1 MKLSTSHTYL
11 NLHFLN
17 RNFVTVLLLLFFS
30 TAAYSQL
37 SVAMVNKTDETCPGN
52 GTITLAAQNAQ
63 TGTDVYYI
71 VYKLPDTDNPIW
83 NSTNPVVTSLT
94 DGTYSIVVKQGATT
108 SAPIEVIIEDNTQ
121 TVAYS
126 ITTTDPVCN
135 DGVINITVN
144 SGTAVSYEIISGPV
158 TFPPQT
164 TPSFTDL
171 PAGIYTVRVNDN
183 CGFGVPQ
190 AVTLF
195 SMSEELILGETTG
208 LPDAEL
214 PDCDLVTVTNSLYTT
229 EFEAASTIQSI
240 VVTVYPPDGSTPI
253 VIQGQYDPMNLITSA
268 VIPLYYE
275 QTYYYDIEVT
285 DSCNTYTQ
293 HCEVYVTML
302 TVVQFDNANCFGK
315 KLLLQPFKFVGP
327 YTITFETYPAGWDPT
342 VANENYP
349 GPYVADDDQIEFGS
363 DEYECPYGIYTG
375 NITDSCGRVA
385 PFTIEIEEIEVVPVA
400 SPSQADCSS
409 LLGYVEIS
417 IPGLIIATAEV
428 VVAPDEYTEALPD
441 DVMEYYEYSNEP
453 GDEINL
459 LTIPGLPP
467 GQYVV
472 MLTDTCGKEYDPLE
486 FVIEVADPDIP
497 TGQRVDCQEGYATLF
512 VATQKPPISEAY
524 ITAAPAAF
532 GETLPYDITP
542 FSTSAATIYMDNL
555 PAGSYTIQVTD
566 DCGVKTKTINLNGY
580 QINSTEVDV
589 TLNCGSFDLYIS
601 HNSNAI
607 NQVKYWLQQYNEET
621 DAWRIP
627 GGDTDYIEGV
637 EPDDETALE
646 LINNETLYN
655 IAHYGT
661 FRVIKSFTT
670 YGSGASK
677 KTCIEILEEFIV
689 PNGLLID
696 DILNIACD
704 GGATNDVLIN
714 ATGVEPLTYRIIEM
728 NGEPVMIDNG
738 TGNIFYG
745 LETASYLLQVED
757 PCGTIVPMNF
767 NVNDL
772 PSLVTANTAPDIIL
786 CDAGNDGEEEF
797 NLAAQVAFVLDNQD
811 PDFVTIT
818 LHTSENDAEAGI
830 NPLPLSDTYTSG
842 NATIYAR
849 ATHSANPDCVSIS
862 QFELI
867 LQDAPSL
874 EMDDFYAL
882 CEGQSTT
889 VTAPEGYESYEWST
903 GDTSQSVTFT
913 ESGNYTITATNENGC
928 QTTHSFTVTMTAI
941 PRIAQVDITDW
952 TTADNTINVI
962 VELSQY
968 PQEFEYSLDGFIYQ
982 DSPLFTN
989 LTPGPYTVYVRDKY
1003 DCGADLGDVYLL
1015 TYPKFFTPNGD
1026 GVNET
1031 WRIQYSF
1038 FEPDM
1043 EIYIFD
1049 RYGKL
1054 IISFGPNYEGWD
1066 GTFHGNRLPSTDYWF
1081 LVKRQ
1086 DGREHKGHFSM
1097 VR

>member
-1 MKLSTSHTYL
+1 MKLSISHAFL
-11 NLHFLN
+11 KLHFLN
-17 RNFVTVLLLLFFS
+17 RNFVTLFLLLFFS

-37 SVAMVNKTDETCPGN
+37 SVTMVNKTDETCPGN

-94 DGTYSIVVKQGATT
+94 DGTYRIVVKQGATT
-108 SAPIEVIIEDNTQ
+108 SAPIEVVIEDNTQ

-144 SGTAVSYEIISGPV
+144 NGTAISYEIISGPV

-164 TPSFTDL
+164 TSSFNDL
-171 PAGIYTVRVNDN
+171 PAGIYTVRVNDS

-195 SMSEELILGETTG
+195 SQSEELILGNTAG
-208 LPDAEL
+208 LPDMEL
-214 PDCDLVTVTNSLYTT
+214 PGCDLVTVTNTLYTT
-229 EFEAASTIQSI
+229 EFEAATTVQSI
-240 VVTVYPPDGSTPI
+240 VLTVYPPGGGTPI
-253 VIQGQYDPMNLITSA
+253 EIQGTYDPSTLSISA

-275 QTYYYDIEVT
+275 QTYYYDITVT
-285 DSCNTYTQ
+285 DNCTTYTEN
-293 HCEVYVTML
+293 CEVYVTL
-302 TVVQFDNANCFGK
+302 LAVAQFDNANCFGK
-315 KLLLQPFKFVGP
+315 KLLIQPFKFVGP
-327 YTITFETYPAGWDPT
+327 YTITFETYPAGWDPEL
-342 VANENYP
+342 ANETYP
-349 GPYVADDDQIEFGS
+349 GPYTVDDEEIEFGS
-363 DEYECPYGIYTG
+363 DEYECPYGTYTG
-375 NITDSCGRVA
+375 YITDACGRVGE
-385 PFTIEIEEIEVVPVA
+385 FTIEIEEIEVVPTA
-400 SPSQADCSS
+400 NPSPADCST
-409 LLGYVEIS
+409 LLGSVEIS
-417 IPGLIIATAEV
+417 IPGLVMATAEIIE
-428 VVAPDEYTEALPD
+428 APDEYPDPLPD
-441 DVMEYYEYSNEP
+441 DVMEYYEYSDEP
-453 GDEINL
+453 GEEINL
-459 LTIPGLPP
+459 LTIPELPP
-467 GQYVV
+467 GLYVI
-472 MLTDTCGKEYDPLE
+472 MLTDECGKVYDPLQ
-486 FVIEVADPDIP
+486 FVIEVADPEIP

-512 VATQKPPISEAY
+512 VASQTPPITEAY
-524 ITAAPAAF
+524 ITAAPASY
-532 GETLPYDITP
+532 GETLPYDIMS
-542 FSTSAATIYMDNL
+542 FSTSPATIYMDNL
-555 PAGSYTIQVTD
+555 PAGSYTIEVTD

-589 TLNCGSFDLYIS
+589 TLNCGSFDIYIS
-601 HNSNAI
+601 HSSNAI
-607 NQVKYWLQQYNEET
+607 NQVKYWLQQYNEAT
-621 DAWRIP
+621 DTWRLP
-627 GGDTDYIEGV
+627 DGDIDYVEGE
-637 EPDDETALE
+637 EPDADTGIE
-646 LINNETLYN
+646 LTNNQTLYSV
-655 IAHYGT
+655 AHHGT
-661 FRVIKSFTT
+661 FRVIKSFST

-677 KTCIEILEEFIV
+677 KTCIEVLEEFIV
-689 PNGLLID
+689 PNGLLIG

-704 GGATNDVLIN
+704 GGATNDVLVN

-728 NGEPVMIDNG
+728 NGNPVMIDNG
-738 TGNIFYG
+738 NSNIFYG

-757 PCGTIVPMNF
+757 PCGTIVPMYF

-786 CDAGNDGEEEF
+786 CDVGNDGEEDF

-811 PDFVTIT
+811 PDLVTIT
-818 LHTSENDAEAGI
+818 FHISESDADAGI
-830 NPLPLSDTYTSG
+830 NPLPDTYTSG

-874 EMDDFYAL
+874 DMDDFYAL

-889 VTAPEGYESYEWST
+889 VTAPDGYESYEWST
-903 GDTSQSVTFT
+903 GETTQSVTFT
-913 ESGNYTITATNENGC
+913 DSGNYTVTATNDNGC

-941 PRIAQVDITDW
+941 PRIAQIDLTDW

-962 VELSQY
+962 VEPSQY
-968 PQEFEYSLDGFIYQ
+968 PQEFEYSLDGYIYQ

-1026 GVNET
+1026 GINET

-1054 IISFGPNYEGWD
+1054 LISFGPNYEGWD
-1066 GTFHGNRLPSTDYWF
+1066 GTFHGKRLPSTDYWF